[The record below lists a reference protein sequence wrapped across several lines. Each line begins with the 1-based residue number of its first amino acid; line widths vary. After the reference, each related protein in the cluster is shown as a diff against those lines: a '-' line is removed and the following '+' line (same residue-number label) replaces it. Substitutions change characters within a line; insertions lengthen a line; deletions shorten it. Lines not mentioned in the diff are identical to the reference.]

1 MLDILPAVPNSC
13 ARSHRSRPLAAP
25 NQESPVSVF
34 PAPATPYVFDAT
46 TETFETEVLQA
57 SLQQPILVDFWAE
70 WCGPC
75 KSLGPLLE
83 KVVASYNGA
92 VRLAKVDVDKEQQ
105 LAAMFGVR
113 SIPTVVL
120 VHQGQLVDGFAG
132 ALPES
137 ALREFLSRHVEPA
150 EPVEEAPAEPD
161 ALPVES
167 AEDAV
172 TRLRGEI
179 AAEPDKSELKLD
191 LAVALMRSG
200 DAAAAEAEL
209 DALPANLATDD
220 RARRLRGQLEF
231 SRLLADAPPAETL
244 RARLARDESDHAARE
259 QLGIRLLAEGEPA
272 AGLDQFLAILKADRD
287 WNEGRA
293 KKRLIAAF
301 SILDDEELVG
311 TYRRRM
317 SSLLF

>member
-1 MLDILPAVPNSC
+1 MSALPAIDS
-13 ARSHRSRPLAAP
+13 
-25 NQESPVSVF
+25 
-34 PAPATPYVFDAT
+34 PYVFDAT

-57 SLQQPILVDFWAE
+57 SLEQPILVDFWAE

-83 KVVASYNGA
+83 KVVASYHGA

-105 LAAMFGVR
+105 LATMFGVR

-120 VHQGQLVDGFAG
+120 VNQGQLVDGFAG

-137 ALREFLSRHVEPA
+137 ALREFLSRHVQPA
-150 EPVEEAPAEPD
+150 EPTDETAVEADAPPPEP
-161 ALPVES
+161 A
-167 AEDAV
+167 ADAV
-172 TRLRGEI
+172 ARLRGEI
-179 AAEPDKSELKLD
+179 AAEPDKAELKLD
-191 LAVALMRSG
+191 LAVALMRNG
-200 DAAAAEAEL
+200 DAAAAETEL

-231 SRLLADAPPAETL
+231 ARLLADAPPADEL
-244 RARLARDESDHAARE
+244 RARLARDENDHAARE

-272 AGLDQFLAILKADRD
+272 AGLDQFLTILKADRD
-287 WNEGRA
+287 WNESRA